1 MASLVRGP
9 FDLKW
14 GANTL
19 QDVSEISLDYDQ
31 ETNDYTTI
39 DNRRYTIDG
48 AINAS
53 VSVTLLK
60 SDVAALATVLPQY
73 VVANGGVLSTGETVT
88 NAAGAIDVVA
98 ASCENDPVYNDLD
111 IISCGA
117 VGDVFRL
124 KNART
129 RIDSMELAD
138 NAVRTVTVVFVG
150 EPAAGDA
157 NVQFFKEGGISVVS

>member
-1 MASLVRGP
+1 MAQLVRGP
-9 FDLKW
+9 FTVKW

-19 QDVSEISLDYDQ
+19 EDITEVSLDYEQ

-60 SDVAALATVLPQY
+60 SDVAALAMVIPQY
-73 VVANGGVLSTGETVT
+73 VVANGGLMSSGETVT
-88 NAAGAIDVVA
+88 SADGAIDVLA

-111 IISCGA
+111 IIGCGA
-117 VGDVFRL
+117 NAEVFRL

-138 NAVRTVTVVFVG
+138 NSVRTVTVVFVG
-150 EPAAGDA
+150 EPASGEA
-157 NVQFFKEGGISVVS
+157 NVQFFKQNGLSVVS

>member
-1 MASLVRGP
+1 MAQLVRGP
-9 FDLKW
+9 FSLKW

-19 QDVSEISLDYDQ
+19 HDVSEVSLDYEQ

-53 VSVTLLK
+53 VSVTFLK
-60 SDVAALATVLPQY
+60 SDVASLAMVIPQY
-73 VVANGGVLSTGETVT
+73 VVANGGEMSSGETVT
-88 NAAGAIDVVA
+88 DTDGAIDVMA
-98 ASCENDPVYNDLD
+98 AGCENDPVYNDLD
-111 IISCGA
+111 IVSCGA
-117 VGDVFRL
+117 EAEVFRL

-150 EPAAGDA
+150 EPDAGVA
-157 NVQFFKEGGISVVS
+157 NVQFFKQGGLSTVS